1 VPSFDS
7 LKNKQRELI
16 RKSLDGAVFIWPA
29 TDGAGAATPLITS
42 MTAKT
47 GTAPNEVIDL
57 SVLPTMAQS
66 LGLLTND
73 GASFASEV
81 TQSDVTSWGEVSPT
95 RTDIISDTTTLNV
108 TAQETKAL
116 TIGLLSGVDVA
127 ALTPD
132 EDTGEVN
139 FAKPTRPVGKLYR
152 GFSIAVDLAEGGEI
166 YLGRLLP
173 KMKKS
178 NQGEQVYGGGED
190 PILYPLTFTGQVD
203 DAAGYSER
211 WFFGGPGWQA
221 LLDEMGF
228 DTTP

>member
-1 VPSFDS
+1 VPSFDA

-29 TDGAGAATPLITS
+29 TDDAGAATPLITDL
-42 MTAKT
+42 TVKT

-95 RTDIISDTTTLNV
+95 RTDIISDTTTLTV

-116 TIGLLSGVDVA
+116 TIGILSGVDVA

-132 EDTGEVN
+132 PDTGEIN
-139 FAKPTRPVGKLYR
+139 FAKPTRPTSKLYR
-152 GFSIAVDLAEGGEI
+152 GLSVAVDLGEGGEI

-178 NQGEQVYGGGED
+178 NQGEQVRTRSSTPSPSRARSTTRSGTPSAGSSAARAGRPSWKRWASTSPPD
-190 PILYPLTFTGQVD
+190 P
-203 DAAGYSER
+203 SS
-211 WFFGGPGWQA
+211 
-221 LLDEMGF
+221 
-228 DTTP
+228 